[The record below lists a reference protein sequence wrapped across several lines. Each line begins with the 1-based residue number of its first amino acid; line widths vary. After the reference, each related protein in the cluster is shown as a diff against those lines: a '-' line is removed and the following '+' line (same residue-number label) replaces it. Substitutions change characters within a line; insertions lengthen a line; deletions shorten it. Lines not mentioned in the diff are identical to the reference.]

1 MLKLII
7 GGLTVLLC
15 AMALA
20 IASCVVTLD
29 PDDGRE

>member
-1 MLKLII
+1 MLRLII
-7 GGLTVLLC
+7 GGLTVLFC

-20 IASCVVTLD
+20 ITSCVMALD